1 MNTGKP
7 VFFRALFSLGV
18 SSLPQEAAVI
28 CYNLNPSSCLQF
40 PCLASVSILKSIVT
54 KKDPK
59 RDPELPPEKEETTVD
74 YRVTLLCSC
83 LNKNRLKA
91 VSGDL
96 D

>member
-1 MNTGKP
+1 M
-7 VFFRALFSLGV
+7 
-18 SSLPQEAAVI
+18 I
-28 CYNLNPSSCLQF
+28 CYNVNPSSCLQF
-40 PCLASVSILKSIVT
+40 PCLASVGVLKSIVT
-54 KKDPK
+54 EKDPK
-59 RDPELPPEKEETTVD
+59 RDPELFEKMYLPPEKEETTVG